1 MGCRGV
7 PGRPSRRRPRS
18 ILQNLLGNVGTLL
31 AFRVGNTDAEVLQ
44 KEFGNEFAAQQFF
57 DLERFQVFGQI

>member
-1 MGCRGV
+1 
-7 PGRPSRRRPRS
+7 
-18 ILQNLLGNVGTLL
+18 LGNVGTLL

>member
-1 MGCRGV
+1 
-7 PGRPSRRRPRS
+7 
-18 ILQNLLGNVGTLL
+18 
-31 AFRVGNTDAEVLQ
+31 LQ